1 MNFIFILGLKITTVL
16 GVGIIASKGMEKF
29 HNFKFKTKRKG
40 DSNEYNHSEFLRE
53 RAKKLS

>member
-1 MNFIFILGLKITTVL
+1 MLGLKITTVL